1 MVQRLYRQ
9 RARLPLL
16 SIVRGSIGPTFS
28 SIEAG
33 RGLYERVELEKAY
46 KIWLSN
52 SATIICGTYP
62 APILP
67 RPLPAPRAEARI
79 HDPRAC
85 FSQIC
90 RPKTFRR
97 KRPRAI

>member
-1 MVQRLYRQ
+1 MVQRLYRHW
-9 RARLPLL
+9 ARLPLL

-28 SIEAG
+28 GIEAG

-67 RPLPAPRAEARI
+67 RPLPAPRA
-79 HDPRAC
+79 
-85 FSQIC
+85 
-90 RPKTFRR
+90 
-97 KRPRAI
+97 